1 MIDAPP
7 LCALLGALVFGA
19 AAAGG
24 GVYET
29 VLIDRCWP
37 QMPELIQPQRGG
49 INRAMFWG
57 PVHILFEVTLLTA
70 LWLAWDAPQARP
82 WIIAALVLHFA
93 TRVWSF
99 VYFIPL
105 AIKFQNVDTAGQPP
119 GQKKYQWVKLSRW
132 RVLLGC
138 GVLLMLATAIVKLV
152 G

>member
-1 MIDAPP
+1 MIDASP
-7 LCALLGALVFGA
+7 LCGLLGALVFGA
-19 AAAGG
+19 VATGG

-29 VLIDRCWP
+29 VLIDRSWP

-57 PVHILFEVTLLTA
+57 PVHTLFEVTLLVT
-70 LWLAWDAPQARP
+70 LWLTWDASQARP
-82 WIIAALVLHFA
+82 WIIAALIVHVA

-105 AIKFQNVDTAGQPP
+105 AIKFQNVATASQLP
-119 GQKKYQWVKLSRW
+119 GEKKHQWVKLSRF

-138 GVLLMLATAIVKLV
+138 AVLLMLATAIVKLA

>member
-19 AAAGG
+19 VAAGG

-37 QMPELIQPQRGG
+37 QMPEFIQPKRGG

-57 PVHILFEVTLLTA
+57 PVHILFEVTLLAA
-70 LWLAWDAPQARP
+70 LWLTWDASQARL
-82 WIIAALVLHFA
+82 WIIAALIVHFA

-105 AIKFQNVDTAGQPP
+105 AIKFQDIDTASQPP
-119 GQKKYQWVKLSRW
+119 GEKKHQWVTLSRF

-138 GVLLMLATAIVKLV
+138 TVLFMLAIAIVKLV